1 MTTTKIGVER
11 GENTSWRPCGALVAD
26 RLTAYRRLTASLRRV
41 SDSLQPLGRIFNG
54 ALAWLARAYARW
66 SAWNSAADPPV
77 LTCSKNDEEARFS
90 LDKASKTFYVYL
102 FVVFSSAS
110 FFHVSFL
117 LRLQFGSKAKGV
129 VVVVV
134 VVTEDGNADGSF
146 FRFF

>member
-1 MTTTKIGVER
+1 MRLRGSRVHTHGGVRE
-11 GENTSWRPCGALVAD
+11 TAL
-26 RLTAYRRLTASLRRV
+26 L
-41 SDSLQPLGRIFNG
+41 I
-54 ALAWLARAYARW
+54 
-66 SAWNSAADPPV
+66 PPV

-117 LRLQFGSKAKGV
+117 LRLQFGSEPKGV
-129 VVVVV
+129 VIVVV